1 VVAAESKPKLAV
13 LDRSGKALCD
23 IRITMRIGLV
33 AMLALSP
40 KTCAMEIRPRPALID
55 TGHGDAVRV
64 IEQRY
69 LSGRA
74 YRNGEVVCGR
84 VQLTV
89 GRDARLGLAQHER
102 RRYVVARFVERVDPH
117 LRDELA
123 AVARRRG
130 AAARRAAERI
140 APVEVV
146 FDDKRQRIV
155 VAVLPPQQRGG
166 GPLPELEFHLR
177 ELR

>member
-1 VVAAESKPKLAV
+1 MRIELVAV
-13 LDRSGKALCD
+13 LS
-23 IRITMRIGLV
+23 
-33 AMLALSP
+33 LAP
-40 KTCAMEIRPRPALID
+40 KTCAMEIRPRPTRSRLID
-55 TGHGDAVRV
+55 AGHGAAVRV
-64 IEQRY
+64 VEQRY
-69 LSGRA
+69 LWGRA
-74 YRNGEVVCGR
+74 YRDGEVVCGR

-89 GRDARLGLAQHER
+89 GREARLGLTQHEQ

-130 AAARRAAERI
+130 AAARRAAERM

-146 FDDKRQRIV
+146 FDNRRQRIV
-155 VAVLPPQQRGG
+155 AAVLPPQRRAG